1 MSVMEKGLK
10 RAHAWKYVFPIS
22 MFMKTKLLNTITA
35 KLEISYLGYIH
46 SVIWM

>member
-1 MSVMEKGLK
+1 MEKGLK

-22 MFMKTKLLNTITA
+22 MIMKTKLLNTITA
-35 KLEISYLGYIH
+35 KLEISYIGYKH